1 MDKYLKKEFV
11 GMSLHDRAGSSAET
25 STDCGNCSGA
35 RCADGENCKRVYT
48 FRMQEIASIS
58 IENFAEFLHSSAAK
72 WRDVNWVKT
81 QYSHHVDECAEL
93 MSAKDKHLQAEMLD
107 MVIISACLSLLEE
120 GSERL
125 EASIDA
131 LGREIEANGLVEAED
146 FSELFE
152 MRTDK
157 FISKL
162 HL

>member
-1 MDKYLKKEFV
+1 MADVFKKVFV
-11 GMSLHDRAGSSAET
+11 GWSNHISFGSSSET
-25 STDCGNCSGA
+25 ATDCGNC
-35 RCADGENCKRVYT
+35 DGGGCEGCERVYA
-48 FRMQEIASIS
+48 FRMQEIALESIR
-58 IENFAEFLHSSAAK
+58 NFAEFLHSAAAK
-72 WRDVNWVKT
+72 WRDVEWVKA

-93 MSAKDKHLQAEMLD
+93 AKDQHLQAEMLD
-107 MVIISACLSLLEE
+107 MVIISACLSLFPKE

-131 LGREIEANGLVEAED
+131 LGREIEANGVVEAED

-152 MRTDK
+152 MRVDK